1 MTQTIGIV
9 VVSHSHHLAQGIMD
23 LLSEIAK
30 EVPITYCGGLED
42 GSIGTEFS
50 RIEEAVNSNP
60 ADTILAFFDL
70 GSARM
75 NMEMVADFT
84 DKDIRIQSVSLVEG
98 SYTAAALLQAGA
110 SLEAIFEQLATL
122 QIHK

>member
-1 MTQTIGIV
+1 MTQTVGIV
-9 VVSHSHHLAQGIMD
+9 IVSHSHHLAQGIID

-30 EVPITYCGGLED
+30 DVPITYCGGLED
-42 GSIGTEFS
+42 GSIGTAFS
-50 RIEEAVNSNP
+50 RVEEAVNSNP

-75 NMEMVADFT
+75 NMEMVADFS
-84 DKDIRIQSVSLVEG
+84 DKDIHIQSVSVVEG

-110 SLEAIFEQLATL
+110 SLEATLEQLAAL
-122 QIHK
+122 QITK